1 MKLSVC
7 KLDEN
12 EKSDRAKLVIHR
24 IISGIM
30 QPDLKVYTNLVP
42 SVYS

>member
-24 IISGIM
+24 IISGIT
-30 QPDLKVYTNLVP
+30 QPNVP
-42 SVYS
+42 RGIHKSGSFRI